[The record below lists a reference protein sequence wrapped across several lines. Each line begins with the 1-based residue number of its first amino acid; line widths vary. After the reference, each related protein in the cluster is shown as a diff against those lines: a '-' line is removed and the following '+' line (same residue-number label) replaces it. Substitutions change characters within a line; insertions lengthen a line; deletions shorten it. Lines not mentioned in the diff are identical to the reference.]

1 MRKGTHAR
9 TLGVLVATA
18 VCFGSVSGCSLDER
32 DLQAFQTTATGP
44 EKLRAILLDGTR
56 PARLRADA
64 ALNLLDLERPDLN
77 GREVLFDDLKRLS
90 SHARNQI
97 VPTFQA
103 GLATRMLTSRYREPS
118 DRALRAK
125 DAGVELLPLLG
136 ESERNQL
143 GAELLGWMVEDLDAR
158 ADRGVYSLEAVA
170 ARMGLHAAPVL
181 VKALSAEQ
189 TPRNLER
196 LVQIIDARAD
206 GPTRAAA
213 AVRLVQVE
221 GDYRS
226 LRQRRVIEEQLR
238 REGAFASNTESTLVE
253 AQIDARRKDALQ
265 KRLLPALG
273 RFADQ
278 PAASARL
285 LAIAEQPSYDLE
297 ERTLAFALL
306 EGHVDERQIPALL
319 KLALDDKTPVSVREL
334 AIARAG
340 ESRSRD
346 LLPSLLILTSDH
358 LHAGLRQKA
367 AELLLEIGGP
377 QSLQAFFR
385 ALPRQ
390 WNMNFA
396 KSEIDAYSERV
407 NRYPS
412 DLSLLLLLGEKVHSV
427 FWWNRVIALRYFAAR
442 GTAEDAW
449 RIRQHLGDLIPV
461 TGEGWPTEYTVG
473 NEAEAALAI
482 ALERFRRPGSTPA
495 PTPPAAP
502 AKVAPAPSL
511 PLPRP
516 AAPAPGRMPANNPP
530 DAVAPKTAP
539 VPAPA
544 RHPASAPIAPAPT
557 SPGLQAPQQA
567 PAGDTTVAPE
577 P

>member
-1 MRKGTHAR
+1 MKKGTHPLA
-9 TLGVLVATA
+9 LGLVLVSSGALLHT
-18 VCFGSVSGCSLDER
+18 SSGCSLDER
-32 DLQAFQTTATGP
+32 DLSAFQSTATGP
-44 EKLRAILLDGTR
+44 EKLRAVLLDATR

-64 ALNLLDLERPDLN
+64 ALNLLDLERPDIH
-77 GREVLFDDLKRLS
+77 GREVLFSDLKRLS
-90 SHARNQI
+90 SQARNQI

-103 GLATRMLTSRYREPS
+103 GLATRMLTGRYRAPTES
-118 DRALRAK
+118 ALRAK
-125 DAGVELLPLLG
+125 DAGVELLPMLG

-143 GAELLGWMVEDLDAR
+143 GAEILGWMVEDLDAR

-170 ARMGLHAAPVL
+170 ERMGAQAAPVL
-181 VKALSAEQ
+181 VKALSAEL
-189 TPRNLER
+189 TPRNLDR

-206 GPTRAAA
+206 GPTRASV

-238 REGAFASNTESTLVE
+238 REGAIAAGTDSTLVE

-278 PAASARL
+278 PAARARL
-285 LAIAEQPSYDLE
+285 LAIAEQPTYELE
-297 ERTLAFALL
+297 ERTQAFGEL
-306 EGHVDERQIPALL
+306 EGHVEVSQIPALL
-319 KLALDDKTPVSVREL
+319 KLALDDKTPVNVREM

-396 KSEIDAYSERV
+396 KSEIDAYSARV
-407 NRYPS
+407 DRFPS
-412 DLSLLLLLGEKVHSV
+412 DISLLLLLGEKVHSV

-449 RIRQHLGDLIPV
+449 RIRQHLSDLIPI

-482 ALERFRRPGSTPA
+482 ALERFRRP
-495 PTPPAAP
+495 
-502 AKVAPAPSL
+502 
-511 PLPRP
+511 
-516 AAPAPGRMPANNPP
+516 
-530 DAVAPKTAP
+530 
-539 VPAPA
+539 
-544 RHPASAPIAPAPT
+544 
-557 SPGLQAPQQA
+557 
-567 PAGDTTVAPE
+567 
-577 P
+577 